1 MFQSNEPNA
10 PTVPGIKYASDSRYL
25 PNPGAVI
32 HEKNLPS
39 LELAFADLQEGDIL
53 FINRFEYPEI
63 ESDGK
68 TLSASDPI
76 RGGYYII
83 NQTAE
88 ITQRNVQ
95 IIGMGG
101 TIIPS
106 PDTLPSPLI
115 RIRNAYIPTST
126 GYNNRRAYIENVIL
140 RDLVLDNI
148 TTGGRDRNKGTHN
161 EGWYPDI
168 SGIEIQDLNGG
179 FLDKDGNRVG
189 ALEDPSGKRIPGDVT
204 NVRLENVRLHNFNR
218 GVRIIR
224 AYDIILD
231 NLTVGNC
238 HVGVRIE
245 ADNDATGQIRFFGGR
260 MVGNNYHIS
269 IDSSP
274 ETLERTD
281 QSWGQI
287 QLFGVSMG
295 HSRNNEVDER
305 GIELRDRFNNPIPVR
320 SEGIFIGQWLAG
332 IFVYGCHFEDL
343 SHVLIVGDQVPQCDE
358 NPMAITFVGNSIFNI
373 RDAVFDTNQT
383 QAYVG
388 SLVSVGNQMGT
399 DKFDFYQ
406 SDRHPAQI
414 YNVPRISQGM
424 LIAGNTQAP
433 SPAPVNLP
441 LTGLYEHLPIAP
453 NPKPRTD
460 NSSGDIPLETQNCNN
475 AYRVSVF
482 KGVENRIDHRP
493 NPNLMPEG
501 TLIFNSTT
509 NKLNVVG
516 RYFDGA
522 HRWLEADG
530 KLAVR

>member
-1 MFQSNEPNA
+1 MFQSTDTRA
-10 PTVPGIKYASDSRYL
+10 PIIPGIKYASDRRYL
-25 PNPGAVI
+25 PKPDEDI
-32 HEKNLPS
+32 HGGNLPS

-53 FINRFEYPEI
+53 FINRFDYPAFEETDTQGI
-63 ESDGK
+63 VVFHP
-68 TLSASDPI
+68 ASDPI

-101 TIIPS
+101 TIIPN
-106 PDTLPSPLI
+106 PATLPSPLI
-115 RIRNAYIPTST
+115 RIRNTYEPTAT

-148 TTGGRDRNKGTHN
+148 TPGGNDRNKGLNN
-161 EGWYPDI
+161 EGWYPDV

-179 FLDKDGNRVG
+179 FVDANGIRRG
-189 ALEDPSGKRIPGDVT
+189 ALEDPNGVRIPGEVT
-204 NVRLENVRLHNFNR
+204 NVRLENVRVHNFDR
-218 GVRIIR
+218 GIRVIR
-224 AYDIILD
+224 AYDLVFD
-231 NLTVGNC
+231 NLSVGSC

-269 IDSSP
+269 VDSSP
-274 ETLERTD
+274 ETLQRTN

-287 QLFGVSMG
+287 QLFGVSIG
-295 HSRNNEVDER
+295 HSRNYERDEN
-305 GIELRDRFNNPIPVR
+305 GTELRDRFNNPIPVR
-320 SEGIFIGQWLAG
+320 SEAIFIGQWLAG
-332 IFVYGCHFEDL
+332 IFVYGCHFEDV
-343 SHVLIVGDQVPQCDE
+343 SHVVIAADQVPPCDE

-373 RDAVFDTNQT
+373 RETVFDTNQT
-383 QAYVG
+383 PAYVG

-399 DKFDFYQ
+399 NTFTFNG

-441 LTGLYEHLPIAP
+441 LTGLYEHTPI
-453 NPKPRTD
+453 KPSL
-460 NSSGDIPLETQNCNN
+460 NGLETQNCNN

-482 KGVENRIDHRP
+482 HGLLNNGDNRPDP
-493 NPNLMPEG
+493 QLMPEG
-501 TLIFNSTT
+501 TVIFNRSTRR
-509 NKLNVVG
+509 LNVVG
-516 RYFDGA
+516 VGPNNIHQWYDANGN
-522 HRWLEADG
+522 
-530 KLAVR
+530 LALR